1 MFRFKAAVSLF
12 VLTSFF
18 FSHPSF
24 SAELKFDTT
33 PWQRVLGT
41 VVSEEGFVDYA
52 KLREHPQE
60 LDAFLE
66 QAARVSPKNRAELFP
81 TEKEQLV
88 YWLQV
93 YNALAM
99 KNVLNFPGLKK
110 TSDKKRQFFVTTKFE
125 LGGEKYSLQELEND
139 LIRPQFQEARA
150 HFFLNC
156 ASYSCPRLYREP
168 LRADQLDEQLDRFT
182 RNFLNDAKHA
192 RFDAETGILW
202 LSKILYWYQEDFLNA
217 MKEVSGSKDDKLI
230 AFVNQ
235 YRTEK
240 IPREKVKKIKY
251 FDYNWTVNDVKNLE
265 K

>member
-1 MFRFKAAVSLF
+1 MIKSLF
-12 VLTSFF
+12 KNSFF
-18 FSHPSF
+18 VLCSF
-24 SAELKFDTT
+24 FTSLSWAADEPFDTT
-33 PWQRVLGT
+33 SWQRVLETG
-41 VVSEEGFVDYA
+41 VSEEGFVDYA
-52 KLREHPQE
+52 KLKEHPQE

-66 QAARVSPKNRAELFP
+66 QVAKVSPKNRPELFP
-81 TEKEQLV
+81 TKNEQMV

-110 TSDKKRQFFVTTKFE
+110 TSDKKRLFFVTTKFE
-125 LGGEKYSLQELEND
+125 VGGEKFSLQELEND
-139 LIRPQFQEARA
+139 WIRPQFQEARA

-168 LRADQLDEQLDRFT
+168 LRADQLDEQLNRFSQ
-182 RNFLNDAKHA
+182 NFLNDEKHL
-192 RFDAETGILW
+192 RFDEKTGILW
-202 LSKILYWYQEDFLNA
+202 LSKILYWYQGDFLNA
-217 MKEVSGSKDDKLI
+217 MKNITGSNEDKLI

-235 YRTEK
+235 YRAEK